1 MERST
6 TSCREHLTRK
16 ATALPATTSNR
27 NPEQLPAVRGTALVI
42 GKKKTFLQ
50 D

>member
-6 TSCREHLTRK
+6 ASCRERLTRK
-16 ATALPATTSNR
+16 AMAPPAITSNR
-27 NPEQLPAVRGTALVI
+27 NPEAAPRSEGHSI
-42 GKKKTFLQ
+42 GDRKRTFHQ

>member
-6 TSCREHLTRK
+6 ASYREHLTRK
-16 ATALPATTSNR
+16 ATAPPATTSNR
-27 NPEQLPAVRGTALVI
+27 NPEAAPRSEGHSI
-42 GKKKTFLQ
+42 GDRKKTFLQ